1 MISVLIVNYNG
12 AHLLRNCIEA
22 ALVHTPAGTEIIVHD
37 NGSSDTSVELIET
50 HFPNVRL
57 NRSAV
62 NLGFVGGNNAAAKL
76 ANGSIL
82 LLLNSDTII
91 QSSVQPMVDILDRD
105 PKTWAV
111 GCRLVYGNGRQ
122 QESIGQRLGPL
133 RLSLSWSP
141 LVRWFESLRRTVP
154 KNAPQYSASQVLC
167 DWVSGAC
174 LMTPAACWQNFGGLD
189 ENYFMYM
196 EDVDYCEQIKRAG
209 GRVYYTTDTAVT
221 HLEGAGRPW
230 IGRRA
235 VLNTAMSYTVYT
247 RKFHG
252 LLGRAVLGIVLPMVW
267 WFRALGHGLMY
278 LLGGDKYGADKAA
291 AYGRAGLIVM
301 FGQPDQTRY

>member
-12 AHLLRNCIEA
+12 AHLLRSCIEA
-22 ALVHTPAGTEIIVHD
+22 ALAHTPTNTEIIVHD
-37 NGSSDTSVELIET
+37 NGSSDGSADFIESN
-50 HFPNVRL
+50 FPKVRL
-57 NRSAV
+57 NRSAE
-62 NLGFVGGNNAAAKL
+62 NLGFVGGNNSAAKL
-76 ANGSIL
+76 ANGRIL

-91 QSSVQPMVDILDRD
+91 QSSVQPMLDILDRD
-105 PKTWAV
+105 SKTWAV
-111 GCRLVYGNGRQ
+111 GCRLVYGNGTQ

-141 LVRWFESLRRTVP
+141 LVRWFDSLRRTVP
-154 KNAPQYSASQVLC
+154 KNSPKYSASQVVC

-174 LMTPAACWQNFGGLD
+174 FMTPAARWRDFGGFD
-189 ENYFMYM
+189 EKYFMYM
-196 EDVDYCEQIKRAG
+196 EDVDYCEQIMRAG
-209 GRVYYTTDTAVT
+209 GSVSYTTDTVVT

-252 LLGRAVLGIVLPMVW
+252 LLGRAVLGFFLPMVW
-267 WFRALGHGLMY
+267 WFRAAGHGLMY
-278 LLGGDKYGADKAA
+278 VLGGDEHGADKAT
-291 AYGRAGLIVM
+291 AYGRAGLIVL
-301 FGQPDQTRY
+301 FGQQDQTRY

>member
-1 MISVLIVNYNG
+1 
-12 AHLLRNCIEA
+12 
-22 ALVHTPAGTEIIVHD
+22 
-37 NGSSDTSVELIET
+37 
-50 HFPNVRL
+50 
-57 NRSAV
+57 
-62 NLGFVGGNNAAAKL
+62 
-76 ANGSIL
+76 
-82 LLLNSDTII
+82 
-91 QSSVQPMVDILDRD
+91 
-105 PKTWAV
+105 
-111 GCRLVYGNGRQ
+111 
-122 QESIGQRLGPL
+122 
-133 RLSLSWSP
+133 
-141 LVRWFESLRRTVP
+141 
-154 KNAPQYSASQVLC
+154 
-167 DWVSGAC
+167 
-174 LMTPAACWQNFGGLD
+174 MTPAARWQDLGGFD
-189 ENYFMYM
+189 EKYFMYM

-209 GRVYYTTDTAVT
+209 GRVYYTKDTVVT

-252 LLGRAVLGIVLPMVW
+252 LLGRAVLGIFLPMVW